1 MQVCQLL
8 EVAFR
13 TARDAA
19 ARCVLCISHPSPLL
33 CSHAACAFA
42 DYGGYMRQNEA
53 GENFTTVALAG
64 VHDSD
69 AINLPDN
76 LLEATGTY
84 ALCHA
89 EYIPGDY
96 TDCLTWHPFR

>member
-1 MQVCQLL
+1 
-8 EVAFR
+8 
-13 TARDAA
+13 
-19 ARCVLCISHPSPLL
+19 
-33 CSHAACAFA
+33 
-42 DYGGYMRQNEA
+42 MRQNEA

-69 AINLPDN
+69 AITLPDN

-89 EYIPGDY
+89 EYIPGNY
-96 TDCLTWHPFR
+96 SDCLTWHPHGDNFTFHPLVQLVRYQHFKPHTHALVLT

>member
-1 MQVCQLL
+1 
-8 EVAFR
+8 
-13 TARDAA
+13 
-19 ARCVLCISHPSPLL
+19 
-33 CSHAACAFA
+33 
-42 DYGGYMRQNEA
+42 MRQNEA

-89 EYIPGDY
+89 EYHPGNY
-96 TDCLTWHPFR
+96 SDCLTWHPHGDNFTCARKRRTDRPCQC